1 MDREEKLGLGA
12 AVGGH
17 ALLAIGLALGL
28 FMAADR
34 IVEPPSMSVTLVG
47 DDAPEPAPAAA
58 VMEKIDTSEAVE
70 PAAEASAQEA
80 ESAQE
85 LAAAKEAIQ
94 ERAAEEAKAKQ
105 QSAQAEAN
113 ALATARAAE
122 QAKANAA
129 KASATLA
136 EKARAKEA
144 AARAD
149 AARRDAANA
158 KLRQQQQAAAAAK
171 AREAAGAK
179 LRAAAEAKRAADAKR
194 LADAK
199 RKAGRD
205 RELADAISKIGGT
218 GQTKQPNAAAT
229 KTAKAKIGNQIAIK
243 GCPDGIDADRI
254 VTTVSI
260 NLNSNGT
267 IASLSNVV
275 QGGRTDSNAP
285 QMEPTKRCVLD
296 SIRAAAPF
304 RGLDATEY
312 ESWKSIRIGFKA
324 S

>member
-1 MDREEKLGLGA
+1 ME
-12 AVGGH
+12 
-17 ALLAIGLALGL
+17 
-28 FMAADR
+28 ADN
-34 IVEPPSMSVTLVG
+34 S
-47 DDAPEPAPAAA
+47 
-58 VMEKIDTSEAVE
+58 
-70 PAAEASAQEA
+70 AE
-80 ESAQE
+80 E
-85 LAAAKEAIQ
+85 LAAAKVAIE

-105 QSAQAEAN
+105 QSAQAEAK
-113 ALATARAAE
+113 ALESARAAE
-122 QAKANAA
+122 LAKANAA
-129 KASATLA
+129 KATATLA

-158 KLRQQQQAAAAAK
+158 KLRQEQQAAAAK
-171 AREAAGAK
+171 RAREAADAK
-179 LRAAAEAKRAADAKR
+179 QRAAAEAKLRASAEAKRQAEAKR

-205 RELADAISKIGGT
+205 RELADAISKIGGSS
-218 GQTKQPNAAAT
+218 QTKQPNAAAT
-229 KTAKAKIGNQIAIK
+229 KTAKAKIGNQIAIR